1 MQKNRSR
8 EPYPSIGVHK
18 HVQHPVVRRAMHQ
31 KKKKNKKRNETT
43 ATPFSNDSRRAP
55 RSRISA
61 DDPISHEGPS
71 LSVTSNAIIAHNFSP
86 LPWSSPMFTLT
97 SQARRPG
104 SSRSGSI
111 VYTTEYVYYTYIYV
125 YTYIYTRICTRDTNE
140 NERTKRDRNEIG
152 IRRTSRRESRSRGAS
167 TTSPVPSKTD
177 CSRRE
182 SVSSL
187 CTGETII
194 SEAIR

>member
-125 YTYIYTRICTRDTNE
+125 YTYIYIHVYVRVT
-140 NERTKRDRNEIG
+140 RTKTRERNEIG
-152 IRRTSRRESRSRGAS
+152 TRSVFEGLRGESLVVVEQAPRAQYPRKLIAPGERVFRHSALARR
-167 TTSPVPSKTD
+167 
-177 CSRRE
+177 
-182 SVSSL
+182 
-187 CTGETII
+187 
-194 SEAIR
+194 